1 MKTIEVK
8 VTGSYLT
15 KDSRS
20 AGVQYEANVTT
31 LRIEFD
37 PSWDSMAKHVTFWD
51 ARGMNPV
58 KRILTVDLLE
68 NLEKSTRVY
77 RCPIP
82 GEALAEA
89 GEMTFVIDGYLD
101 GKRQR
106 SFSAELSVT
115 PAPYI
120 AQAGE
125 AADPTP
131 TQAEQLQV
139 QLQAVLEDIQKAVE
153 AAEAADEARAT
164 ADHALAAADRAEEMM
179 KTGTHAA
186 RHQTGGDDPITPAM
200 IGAIPVEQQVP
211 DGKDL
216 NTVTFSGIYRL
227 NVTHA
232 NMPPD
237 CGYGQLLV
245 VRGGLDTIAQV
256 CFSFGNGMYVRTG
269 NPPDV
274 GGVGAWREWRRI
286 LFAGDDPSLVSAAQA
301 STIYN
306 IDGIAPTGIYRVAG
320 NGGTFPPGCEA
331 GTGTLIQIFWDGNY
345 SEQIFISYHTGK
357 MFRRRMNGA
366 LWESWYIINDGFT
379 FTKGT
384 VDIGEGAAMSPGS
397 WYAVYE

>member
-20 AGVQYEANVTT
+20 AGVQHEANVTI

-37 PSWDSMAKHVTFWD
+37 ESWDSMAKHVTFWD

-68 NLEKSTRVY
+68 NLEESTRVY
-77 RCPIP
+77 LCPIP

-89 GEMTFVIDGYLD
+89 GEMTFVIDGYVN

-115 PAPYI
+115 EAPYT

-139 QLQAVLEDIQKAVE
+139 QIDAVIEDIKEAVE
-153 AAEAADEARAT
+153 IAETADEAKAT
-164 ADHALAAADRAEEMM
+164 ADAALAAADRAEEMM

-186 RHQTGGDDPITPAM
+186 RHQAGGDDVLTPDM
-200 IGAIPVEQQVP
+200 IGAVP
-211 DGKDL
+211 KQTVVVVGFDL
-216 NTVTFSGIYRL
+216 NGVLGSGFYRL
-227 NVTHA
+227 TTGHA
-232 NMPPD
+232 NMPAG
-237 CGYGQLLV
+237 CEYGQMLV
-245 VRGGLDTIAQV
+245 IQGGGDTITQV
-256 CFSFGNGMYVRTG
+256 CINYANIAYMRSG
-269 NPPDV
+269 NPLSPS
-274 GGVGAWREWRRI
+274 GGWSSWREIEFADKTVKKTGDYMSGRLHVPQLSITDYSSPLEAPQYIDFHSAGSVLDYNGRMSI
-286 LFAGDDPSLVSAAQA
+286 LPDGDLKYERAD
-301 STIYN
+301 
-306 IDGIAPTGIYRVAG
+306 
-320 NGGTFPPGCEA
+320 
-331 GTGTLIQIFWDGNY
+331 GTGGRVLYERLI
-345 SEQIFISYHTGK
+345 
-357 MFRRRMNGA
+357 
-366 LWESWYIINDGFT
+366 
-379 FTKGT
+379 TKST
-384 VDIGEGAAMSPGS
+384 YDIGEGVAMLPGG